1 MSQFVI
7 YITLEKYLAEW
18 ASNSLGSPIVFPA
31 QSNENAIIRTFL
43 QKLPKGEI
51 PIMND
56 GSLTAIVI
64 PDSKAKPARE
74 YNYIGERGQKAIR
87 ESIKDLFR
95 RNLWADLGGISESG
109 VGINSLISAWCE
121 MHGID
126 VDRIET
132 VRQAFYRMRDA
143 YTKKGINLR
152 NFSREKSR
160 QDEPFSLNANKPE
173 QLRTNMHNSEI

>member
-18 ASNSLGSPIVFPA
+18 AHHSLGSPIVFPA
-31 QSNENAIIRTFL
+31 QSNENAIIRTFI
-43 QKLPKGEI
+43 QKLPKGTI

-56 GSLTAIVI
+56 GNMTAISI

-74 YNYIGERGQKAIR
+74 YNYIGVRGQKAIR
-87 ESIKDLFR
+87 ECIKDLFK
-95 RNLWADLGGISESG
+95 RNLWNEIGCLSDSG
-109 VGINSLISAWCE
+109 VGVNALICAWCE

-126 VDRIET
+126 IDRMET
-132 VRQAFYRMRDA
+132 VRQAFYRMREA

-160 QDEPFSLNANKPE
+160 QEEHNLYKPHKPA
-173 QLRTNMHNSEI
+173 QTCTNTNNHY